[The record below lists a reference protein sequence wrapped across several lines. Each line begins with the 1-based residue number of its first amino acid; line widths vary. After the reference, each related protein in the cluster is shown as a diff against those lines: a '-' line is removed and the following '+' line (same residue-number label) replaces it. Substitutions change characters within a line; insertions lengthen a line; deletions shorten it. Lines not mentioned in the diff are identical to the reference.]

1 MTVAVSGIIGFDWKR
16 FFWGLYQKT
25 IDTDIFS
32 RAAQVAFYF
41 SFSLF
46 PLLFFLVSLFG
57 IVLETTDG
65 LKAELFTYIRQ
76 IMPWTAF
83 ELVRKTVEEIIESS
97 SSGKLTIGLAITLWS
112 SSAGIDSIRGA
123 LNAVYELR
131 ETRWWVKTKAQSLAI
146 TLLLILLV
154 AVVLGIVFYGWQAAQ
169 VALAYVGLQVTSPL
183 VLVSIQWLSILVVML
198 FACEVIY
205 NLLPNFKKYRWDW
218 VTPGSI
224 VAILLWLLLT
234 RGFRLYLEYFN
245 SYNKA
250 YGSLGAVIILM
261 LWLYL
266 TAIVVMIGGVI
277 NAVLREMQDE
287 RVAAL
292 EDVVVETI
300 DDDPYDTIR

>member
-1 MTVAVSGIIGFDWKR
+1 ME
-16 FFWGLYQKT
+16 
-25 IDTDIFS
+25 TDIFS

-46 PLLFFLVSLFG
+46 PLLFFVISLFG
-57 IVLETTDG
+57 IVMETTEG

-76 IMPWTAF
+76 IMPRSAF
-83 ELVRKTVEEIIESS
+83 ELVLKTVDEIIESS
-97 SSGKLTIGLAITLWS
+97 STGKLTLGLTITLWS
-112 SSAGIDSIRGA
+112 ASAGIDSVRTA

-131 ETRWWVKTKAQSLAI
+131 ETRWWWKTKLQSLAI
-146 TLLLILLV
+146 TLLLIVLV

-169 VALAYVGLQVTSPL
+169 VALSYVGLQVTSPL
-183 VLVSIQWLSILVVML
+183 VLVSIQWISTLLVML

-224 VAILLWLLLT
+224 VAIILWLLLT

-277 NAVLREMQDE
+277 NAVLREMRDE
-287 RVAAL
+287 RDAAT
-292 EDVVVETI
+292 EDLVVEEII
-300 DDDPYDTIR
+300 DEPEEMIR